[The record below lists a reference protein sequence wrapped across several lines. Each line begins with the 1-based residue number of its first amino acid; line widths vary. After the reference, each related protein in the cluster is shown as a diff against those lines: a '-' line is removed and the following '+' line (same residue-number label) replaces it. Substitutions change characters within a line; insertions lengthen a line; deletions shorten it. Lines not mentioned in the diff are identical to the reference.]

1 MGENKDEIIVETQVR
16 CSMMTKFLINNVEI
30 IKKYSFLVR
39 REDLL
44 IKINWNRFVFTQH
57 DVQFF
62 DSSSQHLPRSQ
73 ILFRTNFTNKTSN
86 EQYFKLKTDRTT
98 RSTYSFCFTNNLTIS
113 NKATVIFRLPNEIL
127 QLGGGIQ
134 HEQIVELG
142 QNS

>member
-1 MGENKDEIIVETQVR
+1 MGKNKDEIIVEAEVR
-16 CSMMTKFLINNVEI
+16 CSMTMKVLINNVEI
-30 IKKYSFLVR
+30 KNKHSFLIR

-86 EQYFKLKTDRTT
+86 EQYFQLKTDRTT